1 MPEKKVLI
9 TLNARNENDQQLFC
23 RDLAESIAEVSL
35 WLLIFIYIYA
45 YPVFKSRLFISNYF
59 FVRVFT
65 FNIL

>member
-35 WLLIFIYIYA
+35 YVIINLYLYT
-45 YPVFKSRLFISNYF
+45 LFSNQDFLFQITFF
-59 FVRVFT
+59 FVRVFI